1 MNSVITFFVGC
12 AAFAVM
18 MLAKIP
24 IKKLNWELAKSELQY
39 KRLNIFLIILTFL
52 VAIICYCV
60 ALVWLGETHFKL
72 CCAIKGASVA
82 MAFYAIYEQWCG
94 DDRKS

>member
-12 AAFAVM
+12 AAFAFM
-18 MLAKIP
+18 MLVKIP

-52 VAIICYCV
+52 VAIICYCF

>member
-18 MLAKIP
+18 MLVKIP

-52 VAIICYCV
+52 V

>member
-18 MLAKIP
+18 MLVKIP

-52 VAIICYCV
+52 VAIICYCFCIGL
-60 ALVWLGETHFKL
+60 AWGN
-72 CCAIKGASVA
+72 
-82 MAFYAIYEQWCG
+82 AF
-94 DDRKS
+94 

>member
-18 MLAKIP
+18 MLVKIP
-24 IKKLNWELAKSELQY
+24 IKKYNWKLAKSELQS
-39 KRLNIFLIILTFL
+39 KRLNICFIILTFL
-52 VAIICYCV
+52 VAIICYCF

>member
-18 MLAKIP
+18 MLVKIP

-52 VAIICYCV
+52 QSYVI
-60 ALVWLGETHFKL
+60 ALHWFGLGKRIL
-72 CCAIKGASVA
+72 NYVVL
-82 MAFYAIYEQWCG
+82 
-94 DDRKS
+94 

>member
-1 MNSVITFFVGC
+1 MNSVITFFLCFSTLTIVKL
-12 AAFAVM
+12 VN
-18 MLAKIP
+18 IP
-24 IKKLNWELAKSELQY
+24 IKKLNWELAYSELQY

>member
-18 MLAKIP
+18 MLVKIP
-24 IKKLNWELAKSELQY
+24 IKKLNCELAKSELQY

-52 VAIICYCV
+52 VAIICYCF

-82 MAFYAIYEQWCG
+82 MALCNL
-94 DDRKS
+94 